1 MEIIKAQIH
10 KYFYL
15 KEHEE
20 KDVFFT
26 NVIWIP
32 KGARG
37 VFGGQVVAQALAA
50 AILTVSPEFIVHSLH
65 SYFLLA
71 GKQNEPIYYHVE
83 RIRDGRSFSSRTVLA
98 KQKGRIIFS
107 MSCSFQ
113 VIESSNIEHQFS
125 IPQTESPEYSFDKT
139 ELSRV
144 NQIFNSSLINSAQG
158 SDSYDNLEL
167 ATCMAI
173 PKNKDIRKST
183 NLMEPSVISAKT
195 RGKNPQGFKED
206 DIVLPYNI
214 WWFKIT
220 NNLDEL
226 MPQLHQCLLAY
237 ITDHRLLST
246 VNHPHFYGKN
256 YGKNK
261 IDMMV
266 SLDHAVWFH
275 SDFRIDKWL
284 IYELESPRFA
294 LNKGLVFGRVYDHRG
309 IMVASVSQEGLIR
322 SSPINPNE
330 PPPKPMIFTSTPPQ
344 FSNSKLASKL

>member
-10 KYFYL
+10 RYFYL
-15 KEHEE
+15 NEHED
-20 KDVFFT
+20 KDIFFT

-50 AILTVSPEFIVHSLH
+50 AILTVSPEFIVH
-65 SYFLLA
+65 
-71 GKQNEPIYYHVE
+71 
-83 RIRDGRSFSSRTVLA
+83 
-98 KQKGRIIFS
+98 
-107 MSCSFQ
+107 
-113 VIESSNIEHQFS
+113 FS

-144 NQIFNSSLINSAQG
+144 NQIFNSSHINSALG
-158 SDSYDNLEL
+158 SDKYDNLEL

-173 PKNKDIRKST
+173 PKNKDVRKST

-195 RGKNPQGFKED
+195 RGKNPQGFKDD

-261 IDMMV
+261 VDMMV

-322 SSPINPNE
+322 SSPTNPDE